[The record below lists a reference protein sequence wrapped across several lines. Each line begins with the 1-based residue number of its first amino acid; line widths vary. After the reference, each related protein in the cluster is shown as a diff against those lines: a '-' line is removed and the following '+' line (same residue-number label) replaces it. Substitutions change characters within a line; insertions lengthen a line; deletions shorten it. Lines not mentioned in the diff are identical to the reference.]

1 MEVRHGGAAFGGGV
15 VERRP
20 AAGLV
25 DLRAELEQPVEFS
38 LAAFDHRK
46 HERRLAV
53 AVLHVDVNALG
64 VEQHAGEIPRLAA
77 QGPGERRVAVFEH
90 DVGRDARGEKA
101 PDVGGVAGG
110 DRLIEVVRVAGHLI
124 DLGLGEDEGA
134 RVACGRRVGGR
145 CEGRAEQKRGGGKKN
160 GELFHGMVHASSRRM
175 GRRKSLTALAVVCR
189 ATCALSTPK
198 SPARH
203 SATYSTYCGSHRLP
217 RMGTG
222 AM

>member
-1 MEVRHGGAAFGGGV
+1 MTASRLGHVERGDARLRLGVDVGAEFDEALHHGGAAFGGGV

-20 AAGLV
+20 TAGLV
-25 DLRAELEQPVEFS
+25 DLRTELEQPVEFS
-38 LAAFDHRK
+38 LAALDHRK

-145 CEGRAEQKRGGGKKN
+145 CEGRAEKKRGGGKKN
-160 GELFHGMVHASSRRM
+160 GELFHRLIMLPQDGWAG
-175 GRRKSLTALAVVCR
+175 GRA
-189 ATCALSTPK
+189 
-198 SPARH
+198 
-203 SATYSTYCGSHRLP
+203 
-217 RMGTG
+217 
-222 AM
+222 